1 MLYWKRKEKILPFFS
16 HILLDL
22 VKKNTLVS
30 KTAQN
35 RFLVLLIINTAFIFT
50 YDNRMSNFNKCK
62 NNTDMIRKM
71 TYFLKFESVLY
82 HLTRESKN
90 NLS

>member
-1 MLYWKRKEKILPFFS
+1 MKLSDLSKVSLAFHPYNRDILDLSRKCLKRKEKILPFFS

-35 RFLVLLIINTAFIFT
+35 RFSVLLIINTAFFLP
-50 YDNRMSNFNKCK
+50 
-62 NNTDMIRKM
+62 MI
-71 TYFLKFESVLY
+71 TECPILISVKIILI
-82 HLTRESKN
+82 
-90 NLS
+90 